1 MFGNN
6 FLTRFEGSQVNVDIL
21 KNLTLIDSPGVLSG
35 EKQTLGRSY
44 SYDDVLNWFA
54 ERSDMII
61 LLFDVQKLDISDE
74 MGSAI
79 KVLQKYSDKI
89 KVVLNKSD
97 TISHQQLMKVYGAL
111 LWSLGKV
118 INTPEVTRVYIGSF
132 WDQPLKNEDTAPLLE
147 MEMADLLRDLA
158 ALPRLGAV
166 RKINDI
172 VKRIRQ
178 IRTHVVL
185 LNHLR
190 EAMPAMFG
198 KDKKKKELL
207 DGLGVVFRTVM
218 KQHNISVGDFPD
230 MAKFKRDVE
239 LLDFT
244 ELPKIKGRRMQGGK
258 RLEALD
264 EALNVR
270 IPALLNRLP
279 GMNKP

>member
-1 MFGNN
+1 
-6 FLTRFEGSQVNVDIL
+6 
-21 KNLTLIDSPGVLSG
+21 
-35 EKQTLGRSY
+35 
-44 SYDDVLNWFA
+44 
-54 ERSDMII
+54 
-61 LLFDVQKLDISDE
+61 
-74 MGSAI
+74 
-79 KVLQKYSDKI
+79 
-89 KVVLNKSD
+89 VVLNKSD

-218 KQHNISVGDFPD
+218 KQHNLSVGDFPD

>member
-1 MFGNN
+1 
-6 FLTRFEGSQVNVDIL
+6 
-21 KNLTLIDSPGVLSG
+21 
-35 EKQTLGRSY
+35 
-44 SYDDVLNWFA
+44 
-54 ERSDMII
+54 
-61 LLFDVQKLDISDE
+61 
-74 MGSAI
+74 
-79 KVLQKYSDKI
+79 
-89 KVVLNKSD
+89 VVLNKSD